1 MSKSVAFFENGS
13 WYHRTKVLNDDYT
26 VGYGKKGG
34 FKSKEDAE
42 ESYYIYE
49 NEFKTKSIG
58 NLVKFD
64 ENLTFKNYIVYWFE
78 NIYSARIESTTK
90 MIGAYTVYKLIVPN
104 IDKDVKMK
112 LITPE
117 YFNDLL
123 KRISSM
129 CAISSAN
136 KARSIISCMLKDAQ
150 SAGIIKY
157 NPIQEI
163 EYFERNSKKVPIL
176 NKKELKKLLEV
187 ASKDN
192 WYLEIL
198 LGVFCGLRRGEIQGL
213 KFSDF
218 DLKEKTVTV
227 SRQLISDYSFDNDME
242 IRGFKI
248 KEYSLIERDPK
259 TINAFRKL
267 RVPDVV
273 IEQVRNRMKLKEY
286 YKMKDSDFKDD
297 DYISFQPNGV
307 PHGVN
312 SFNAY
317 IRRTCKKYGLT
328 HITVHS
334 LRHMYVTILME
345 QNVELTKIS
354 ALLGHDSIHT
364 TFEFY
369 CDVMEDTENINA
381 YMNDEFSPNCI
392 KEESLC
398 S

>member
-90 MIGAYTVYKLIVPN
+90 MIGAYTIYKLIIPN

-136 KARSIISCMLKDAQ
+136 KARSIISCMLKDAH

-273 IEQVRNRMKLKEY
+273 IEQVKNRMKLKEY
-286 YKMKDSDFKDD
+286 YKMKDSDYKDD

-398 S
+398 N

>member
-150 SAGIIKY
+150 STGIIKY

>member
-90 MIGAYTVYKLIVPN
+90 MIGAYTIYKLIIPN

-136 KARSIISCMLKDAQ
+136 KARSIISCMLKDAH

-273 IEQVRNRMKLKEY
+273 IEQVKNRMKLKEY
-286 YKMKDSDFKDD
+286 YKMKDSDYKDD

-392 KEESLC
+392 KEECLC
-398 S
+398 N

>member
-273 IEQVRNRMKLKEY
+273 IEQVKNRMKLKEY
-286 YKMKDSDFKDD
+286 YKMKDSDYKDD

-398 S
+398 N

>member
-1 MSKSVAFFENGS
+1 MGKSVAFLENGS
-13 WYHRTKVLNDDYT
+13 WYHRTKVMNEDYT

-34 FKSKEDAE
+34 FKTQEEAE
-42 ESYYIYE
+42 ESYYKYE
-49 NEFKTKSIG
+49 NEFKLKSAG
-58 NLVKFD
+58 NILKLDDDV
-64 ENLTFKNYIVYWFE
+64 TFKSYLIYWFE
-78 NIYSARIESTTK
+78 NIYSTRIETTTK
-90 MIGAYTVYKLIVPN
+90 MVGAYSVYKLIIPN
-104 IDKDVKMK
+104 IEEDIKIK
-112 LITPE
+112 LVTPE

-123 KRISSM
+123 KRIATM
-129 CAISSAN
+129 CAKTSAN
-136 KARSIISCMLKDAQ
+136 KAREIISGVLKEAY
-150 SAGIIKY
+150 ATGMITY
-157 NPIQEI
+157 NPIKEI
-163 EYFERNSKKVPIL
+163 DYYERNSKKVPIL
-176 NKKELKKLLEV
+176 NKRQLKQLLEV

-218 DLKEKTVTV
+218 DMEEKTVTI
-227 SRQLISDYSFDNDME
+227 SRQLISEYYFDNNMD

-248 KEYSLIERDPK
+248 NDYSLTERNPK
-259 TINAFRKL
+259 TINAFRRL

-273 IEQVRNRMKLKEY
+273 IEQVKNRMKLKEY
-286 YKMKDSDFKDD
+286 YKLKDKEFKDD

-312 SFNAY
+312 SFNGY
-317 IRRTCKKYGLT
+317 LKRICKKYGLP

-334 LRHMYVTILME
+334 LRHMYGTILTE
-345 QNVELTKIS
+345 QNVELAKIS

-381 YMNDEFSPNCI
+381 YMNNEFTPNYN
-392 KEESLC
+392 EEARIC
-398 S
+398 N

>member
-1 MSKSVAFFENGS
+1 
-13 WYHRTKVLNDDYT
+13 
-26 VGYGKKGG
+26 
-34 FKSKEDAE
+34 
-42 ESYYIYE
+42 
-49 NEFKTKSIG
+49 
-58 NLVKFD
+58 
-64 ENLTFKNYIVYWFE
+64 
-78 NIYSARIESTTK
+78 
-90 MIGAYTVYKLIVPN
+90 
-104 IDKDVKMK
+104 
-112 LITPE
+112 
-117 YFNDLL
+117 
-123 KRISSM
+123 
-129 CAISSAN
+129 
-136 KARSIISCMLKDAQ
+136 
-150 SAGIIKY
+150 
-157 NPIQEI
+157 
-163 EYFERNSKKVPIL
+163 
-176 NKKELKKLLEV
+176 
-187 ASKDN
+187 
-192 WYLEIL
+192 
-198 LGVFCGLRRGEIQGL
+198 
-213 KFSDF
+213 
-218 DLKEKTVTV
+218 
-227 SRQLISDYSFDNDME
+227 ME

-273 IEQVRNRMKLKEY
+273 IEQVKNRMKLKEY

-334 LRHMYVTILME
+334 LRHMYVKILME

-398 S
+398 N

>member
-129 CAISSAN
+129 CAILSAN

>member
-1 MSKSVAFFENGS
+1 MGKSVAFFENGS

-90 MIGAYTVYKLIVPN
+90 MIGAYTIYKLIIPN

-136 KARSIISCMLKDAQ
+136 KARSIISCMLKDAH

-273 IEQVRNRMKLKEY
+273 IEQVKNRMKLKEY
-286 YKMKDSDFKDD
+286 YKMKDSDYKDD

-398 S
+398 N